1 MSSGDTT
8 WTKRG
13 GGSCVINAIPL
24 TATGINL
31 QIALSATM
39 IWVVHTSAPKKT
51 CLTIPKCTLVVL
63 GEMAIYST
71 NTSTHDDRCLFVI
84 GSNCKICHHQTCK
97 NQRAILAN
105 SQKLE
110 EFDCKHLKV
119 FKDLSM
125 FASYPCDDTTKAKL
139 MQLHKK
145 CGEILPI
152 AVQVSTTMYC
162 VFETPTANNTVG
174 YCHGG
179 HCTMLFQRL

>member
-1 MSSGDTT
+1 VIQHGPSEVVGA
-8 WTKRG
+8 
-13 GGSCVINAIPL
+13 VINAIPL

-71 NTSTHDDRCLFVI
+71 NTSTRNDRCLFVI
-84 GSNCKICHHQTCK
+84 GSNCKICRHQTCK